1 LYLGLCYGLAGAFLA
16 EILIAVTLLLVGP
29 PVRALAALYSSSFAL
44 TGLSL
49 RENVILL
56 VAGAVLG
63 WAGAG
68 LATARHLRAIE
79 PK

>member
-1 LYLGLCYGLAGAFLA
+1 MALGLVALG
-16 EILIAVTLLLVGP
+16 LLLLAP
-29 PVRALAALYSSSFAL
+29 PVRALAALYGSSFAL

-49 RENVILL
+49 RESGALL
-56 VAGAVLG
+56 LGGAFLG

-68 LATARHLRAIE
+68 LASARHLRAIE

>member
-1 LYLGLCYGLAGAFLA
+1 LLGGGAL
-16 EILIAVTLLLVGP
+16 
-29 PVRALAALYSSSFAL
+29 
-44 TGLSL
+44 
-49 RENVILL
+49 
-56 VAGAVLG
+56 LG